1 MKEGSDDGEFK
12 NEEEEINLKNKDIN
26 NLQLEVSEIK
36 ENVKSCFCS
45 DVSLDEKRVTQE
57 LNKSNKNS
65 SKNIYDNNTYNIK
78 NFLRKEKN
86 NNKNINNNNI
96 NEDDLK
102 EIDDTYNDLKN
113 SIVEKKVNNNANNV
127 SIDKNINDENKNI
140 ESNIKIIT
148 YIWKSKMLISGYYE
162 FEILF
167 TKKDIN
173 KNKMLIQ
180 RTIYRSYHD
189 IEILYQGLVTY
200 NPGCLIPK
208 IPEKSFWEKN
218 NEIVEERKIQLEN
231 YLGYICKHIY
241 LSKNP
246 IFLIFISDEFER
258 YREKIKDNNESY
270 SLYSLIKFGFN
281 ESYKYSKDLIFNRL
295 LSSSSSNNESYK
307 EDPNSKIE
315 MSDKRLR
322 DEKLRL
328 EKIIKGTENFIT
340 ALNEE
345 ITSVLEKIESMKNLH
360 KISEILKDS
369 NFRVELNQNNIDEKF
384 IGQKNFFSM
393 ESIVYLKMSEN
404 YENYIKTIK
413 EIYKN
418 LIKYKEVTE
427 ALIEAFIRKEKV
439 DLELRKEKN
448 AEFFVG
454 ENKFD
459 KIKEMAENV
468 RQIEIQFFEELS
480 NYHKNIENM
489 FSNYANNYI
498 NIKNSTDRQ
507 NQIILMN
514 KSFIATQETNGIN
527 IKEN

>member
-1 MKEGSDDGEFK
+1 MKEGSDEDEFK
-12 NEEEEINLKNKDIN
+12 NEKEENNLKNQDIN
-26 NLQLEVSEIK
+26 KLQLDVSEIK
-36 ENVKSCFCS
+36 ENEKSCFCS
-45 DVSLDEKRVTQE
+45 DVSLDEKRLAQE

-65 SKNIYDNNTYNIK
+65 FKNIYNNNTYNIK
-78 NFLRKEKN
+78 NFLIKEKN
-86 NNKNINNNNI
+86 NYKNNNNNI
-96 NEDDLK
+96 NDEDLK

-113 SIVEKKVNNNANNV
+113 SMVDKKVNNNTNNV
-127 SIDKNINDENKNI
+127 SIDRNINDDNKNI

-173 KNKMLIQ
+173 KNKMLTQ

-189 IEILYQGLVTY
+189 IEILYQGLITY

-218 NEIVEERKIQLEN
+218 NEVVEERKIQLEN

-281 ESYKYSKDLIFNRL
+281 ESYKYSKDLIFNKL

-315 MSDKRLR
+315 ISDKRLR

-345 ITSVLEKIESMKNLH
+345 ITSVSEKIESMKNLN

-384 IGQKNFFSM
+384 LGQKNFFSM

-404 YENYIKTIK
+404 YENYVKKIK

-427 ALIEAFIRKEKV
+427 ALTEAFIRKEKV
-439 DLELRKEKN
+439 NLELKKEKN
-448 AEFFVG
+448 ADFFGG

-489 FSNYANNYI
+489 FSTYANNYI
-498 NIKNSTDRQ
+498 DIKNATDRQ

-514 KSFIATQETNGIN
+514 KSFIITQETNETN
-527 IKEN
+527 TKENQ